1 MVISNPKFTLLNF
14 FLFVSVISFA
24 QKKFENTRFFNDTTV
39 LADGYSIELKSTYTE
54 NSHFIWTTA
63 VITNTTDKYLLLDK
77 DSISVTTKLRK
88 GVPSRFHR
96 TIVVPPYETI
106 RFPLKFKSKDNESQL
121 LTFNFKG
128 ITVTD
133 QLTVEYAKTQIPLKL
148 DNVTKLGDLKLT
160 VLKVVLKEEGLAV
173 RLRVQY
179 AGTNFLKQNV
189 YAISLFSPSNA
200 SCFNFRKYKGVTFI
214 SPNSKNELLWL
225 VFPRDCA
232 LETKASK
239 RELVFADVF
248 TEYSTKPIP
257 EVKVSVSY
265 KRGE

>member
-54 NSHFIWTTA
+54 NSH
-63 VITNTTDKYLLLDK
+63 VKYLLLDK